1 MKGHNSSTEGLCC
14 CEYENNQGDR
24 SHILACCC
32 DCEALD
38 QAAERCITCQC
49 SPRDHGKTLQNPRG
63 SLSITGNSG
72 TGGCEATTGRRRSC
86 NHHSDLS
93 VPCHSGSSND
103 CSYVNYH
110 ACISVVVL
118 PTVEEEHETRKNS
131 VLLLLGTDVGS
142 DHLCG
147 V

>member
-1 MKGHNSSTEGLCC
+1 MFSKISVADHCLLYSQVCNLSE
-14 CEYENNQGDR
+14 
-24 SHILACCC
+24 
-32 DCEALD
+32 
-38 QAAERCITCQC
+38 C

-63 SLSITGNSG
+63 SLPITGNSG

-103 CSYVNYH
+103 CSYVIYH